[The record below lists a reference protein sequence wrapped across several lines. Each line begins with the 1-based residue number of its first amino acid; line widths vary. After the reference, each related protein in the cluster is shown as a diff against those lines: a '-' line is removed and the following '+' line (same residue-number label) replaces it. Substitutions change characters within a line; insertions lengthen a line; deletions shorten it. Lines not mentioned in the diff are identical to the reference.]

1 VKLLAFAI
9 GLAIAIFGAAGIIF
23 PSGLTWIA
31 NHWLTSGAFY
41 AIGAVRV
48 TIGVVLIAVARE
60 SRAPKALRVLGYVI
74 LIAGI
79 TAALVGLLGIGQAH
93 DMIDWWIRQ
102 GTGLVRLTSLL
113 VLALGGFVAYA
124 CAPVPRNA

>member
-1 VKLLAFAI
+1 V
-9 GLAIAIFGAAGIIF
+9 
-23 PSGLTWIA
+23 
-31 NHWLTSGAFY
+31 TSGAFY
-41 AIGAVRV
+41 AVGAVRV
-48 TIGVVLIAVARE
+48 TIGVVLISVARE
-60 SRAPKALRVLGYVI
+60 SRAPKALRALGCVT

-79 TAALVGLLGIGQAH
+79 TAALVGLLGIGRAH

-124 CAPVPRNA
+124 CAPVPRTA